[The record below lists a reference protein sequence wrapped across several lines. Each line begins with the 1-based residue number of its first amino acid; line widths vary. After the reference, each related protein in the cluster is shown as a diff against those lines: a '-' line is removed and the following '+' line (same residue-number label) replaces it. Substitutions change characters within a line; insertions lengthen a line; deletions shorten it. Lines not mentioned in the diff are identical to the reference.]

1 VRWLY
6 PLVLT
11 LHLLFVF
18 RHSVWDGISNLRQ
31 TMIDAEYVV
40 EERVEN
46 YDPTA
51 HSAQADQGS
60 PIPRH
65 AEVVDDEDD
74 DQWVDEG
81 EDEEE

>member
-1 VRWLY
+1 
-6 PLVLT
+6 
-11 LHLLFVF
+11 
-18 RHSVWDGISNLRQ
+18 
-31 TMIDAEYVV
+31 MIDAEYVV